1 MNYEKMAHYPRMTD
15 ADILALAQHERIAP
29 RPAAILALAG
39 FVGGTSSGAGYP
51 AARPY
56 TGGDVALIVYQDA
69 SGARQIAERTK
80 DKMGAAAARG
90 SGSAVGPPSATT
102 SSTAVSP

>member
-56 TGGDVALIVYQDA
+56 TGGDVALIVYQDD

-80 DKMGAAAARG
+80 GNTFGGYWDEALLAALRG
-90 SGSAVGPPSATT
+90 
-102 SSTAVSP
+102 